1 MASKLKACLC
11 PMPDEKNDF
20 ICSKTKKVMF
30 MT

>member
-11 PMPDEKNDF
+11 PMPDEKKRFYLFQN
-20 ICSKTKKVMF
+20 KKVMF